1 MRLTTKIIIGAILS
15 VFLISVVFII
25 SISFSDKKNSNR
37 LNANNI
43 ELSQNNITGI
53 ELSLFNTIVIDVVP
67 YESNKEFFAISD
79 DCHIYFDSITEQDHS
94 DMMFIPESFKDF
106 VSTASNGDTLKIKLD
121 IFGIGN
127 KYKSDENGLHA
138 ISGLNINFRVSKID
152 VINNM
157 RNLNINAK
165 NIETDSIKI
174 NSNGD
179 IFIDNCK
186 AQYIE
191 PLLKA
196 NHYKLNITN
205 SEAKKV
211 HLDLDYVQNRN
222 ITNSNIEEE
231 YMTGSRTR
239 HITWQRNESGKIN
252 WVPKDANAE
261 LIIKIQGEPTQIIFP

>member
-25 SISFSDKKNSNR
+25 SISFSGKKNSNR
-37 LNANNI
+37 SKIYNI
-43 ELSQNNITGI
+43 ELSQNNISGI
-53 ELSLFNTIVIDVVP
+53 ELSPFNTIIIDAVP
-67 YESNKEFFAISD
+67 YESDKNFFSISD
-79 DCHIYFDSITEQDHS
+79 DCHIYFNSITEQDNS
-94 DMMFIPESFKDF
+94 NAMFIPESFIDF
-106 VSTASNGDTLKIKLD
+106 VSTATYGDTLSIKLD
-121 IFGIGN
+121 LFGIGN
-127 KYKSDENGLHA
+127 KYKSDENKVHY

-157 RNLNINAK
+157 WNLNINAK
-165 NIETDSIKI
+165 NLETDSIKI
-174 NSNGD
+174 NSDGD
-179 IFIDNCK
+179 ISIDNCK

-191 PLLKA
+191 PVLKS
-196 NHYKLNITN
+196 NHFKLNITN

-211 HLDLDYVQNRN
+211 HLDLDYLQNLS
-222 ITNSNIEEE
+222 IKNSNIEEE